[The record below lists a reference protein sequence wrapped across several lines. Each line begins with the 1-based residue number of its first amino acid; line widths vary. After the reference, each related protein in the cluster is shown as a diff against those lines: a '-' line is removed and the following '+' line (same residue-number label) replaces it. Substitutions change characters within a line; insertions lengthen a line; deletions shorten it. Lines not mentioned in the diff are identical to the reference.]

1 MYRTQPG
8 EFPVHRAPFKWSG
21 TTNNIS
27 FCKYEGIHKISPSEL
42 SKLKQSTKI
51 GSYEF
56 NDFTVSEF
64 CNYLLYFKNEKSVK
78 QSILIMSSKISS

>member
-1 MYRTQPG
+1 MYGIQPR

-27 FCKYEGIHKISPSEL
+27 FCKYGGMHKISPSEL

-51 GSYEF
+51 GPYEF

-64 CNYLLYFKNEKSVK
+64 CNYLLYFQNEKRVK
-78 QSILIMSSKISS
+78 QSILIMSNKI